1 MVVPPYCRSKTGRVF
16 RVLRSSNMVGPD
28 RMRFCL
34 RAQDV
39 NPVNSSAVVE
49 RAREVDAGLL
59 RDKIARH
66 HVIPTPESTF
76 EDLWQQLRVDLDVP
90 DSAWLS

>member
-16 RVLRSSNMVGPD
+16 RVLRSSGMVGPD
-28 RMRFCL
+28 RMRYCL

-39 NPVNSSAVVE
+39 NPVSGGQIVE
-49 RAREVDAGLL
+49 RVREVDTALL
-59 RDKIARH
+59 RDKIAHH

-76 EDLWQQLRVDLDVP
+76 EDLWQQLRVDLDAR
-90 DSAWLS
+90 DSS

>member
-1 MVVPPYCRSKTGRVF
+1 MVVPPYCRSKTGHVF
-16 RVLRSSNMVGPD
+16 RVLRSSRMVGPD
-28 RMRFCL
+28 RVRYCL

-39 NPVNSSAVVE
+39 NPVSSSPVVE
-49 RAREVDAGLL
+49 RAREVDTSLL

-76 EDLWQQLRVDLDVP
+76 EDLWQQLRVDLDAR
-90 DSAWLS
+90 DSS

>member
-1 MVVPPYCRSKTGRVF
+1 
-16 RVLRSSNMVGPD
+16 MVGPD

-39 NPVNSSAVVE
+39 NPVSGSPIVE
-49 RAREVDAGLL
+49 RAVEVDAALL
-59 RDKIARH
+59 RDKIAHH

-76 EDLWQQLRVDLDVP
+76 EDLWQQLRVDLVGR
-90 DSAWLS
+90 DSA